1 MKIRHLPKSLLLGGT
16 RLHHGTHQSITPEP
30 DGVRRINERCIEL
43 DTYLNLV
50 QGGSAGA
57 IGITLLISPIIC
69 ISAGIIAEIAV
80 GLNKDILI
88 GMLIAMPV
96 LPCVALIF
104 YYAGGAH
111 RCRGAFIRINRIT
124 RKIYFVPPK
133 TPNKMLIFDWDQIE
147 GCVGFI
153 PIVTAHTYTSRHPL
167 YLIGIDYTVSPPTEL
182 CIACGNL
189 GVIDG
194 SRSART
200 LWAYLQHFMAYGPQ
214 GLPAPPPL
222 TAKLSRREAAI
233 QPYRQWLV
241 DFKKELCEPYGWLKA
256 PITIP
261 IQLTLF
267 LMYACLNSSEAWI
280 QYNVPY
286 VAFPHANDVLCGFA
300 EKRKPV
306 IRVNG
311 IKL

>member
-1 MKIRHLPKSLLLGGT
+1 MET
-16 RLHHGTHQSITPEP
+16 YYNIT
-30 DGVRRINERCIEL
+30 
-43 DTYLNLV
+43 
-50 QGGSAGA
+50 QGGSAGF
-57 IGITLLISPIIC
+57 IGVSLILSPVIC
-69 ISAGIIAEIAV
+69 LSTGLIVGIDTEILK
-80 GLNKDILI
+80 GILFT
-88 GMLIAMPV
+88 MPM
-96 LPCVALIF
+96 LPCIALIF
-104 YYAGGAH
+104 YFASGAH
-111 RCRGAFIRINRIT
+111 RCRGAFVRINRIT
-124 RKIYFVPPK
+124 RKVYFIPPK

-147 GCVGFI
+147 GIAGFI

-200 LWAYLQHFMAYGPQ
+200 LWAYLQHFMAYGPE

-233 QPYRQWLV
+233 QPYGQWLV
-241 DFKKELCEPYGWLKA
+241 DFKKELCQPYGWLKA

-267 LMYACLNSSEAWI
+267 LLYACLNSSEAWI

-311 IKL
+311 VRQDN